1 MMAMVGVAPEALAEL
16 NDIAPVVFGAQGCQL
31 LLSPGCMPG
40 VDKSA
45 YRRFR
50 EAKGSFTD
58 VVVVATGY
66 NEYRDESLTEAL
78 KLFGAEARR
87 QKVSLVWLTYR
98 ENGNVV
104 AKARRFN
111 AMLRRA
117 AKKDQSLT
125 IFDWHKVSR
134 GRESWFTGDKI
145 HMSRGGAKQM
155 ARRLGAVIDR
165 IVEQRRQKMSTATTT
180 TTTTAPATDVG
191 VTTTIPVAD
200 VVTETTT
207 APG

>member
-1 MMAMVGVAPEALAEL
+1 MAMVGVAPEALAEL
-16 NDIAPVVFGAQGCQL
+16 NDISPVIFGAQGCQL
-31 LLSPGCMPG
+31 LLTSGCMPG

-45 YRRFR
+45 YQRFR
-50 EAKGSFTD
+50 EARGSFTD

-66 NEYRDESLTEAL
+66 NEYKDDSLTEAL
-78 KLFGAEARR
+78 KLFRAEAKR

-104 AKARRFN
+104 EKAKRFN
-111 AMLRRA
+111 SMLRRA
-117 AKKDQSLT
+117 AKKDDDLVV
-125 IFDWHKVSR
+125 FDWHKVSR

-145 HMSRGGAKQM
+145 HMSRGGARQM
-155 ARRLGAVIDR
+155 ARRLGTVIDR
-165 IVEQRRQKMSTATTT
+165 VVEQRRQKKSTVSTTT
-180 TTTTAPATDVG
+180 TTMPTE
-191 VTTTIPVAD
+191 TTTPTTMAPVTD

>member
-16 NDIAPVVFGAQGCQL
+16 NDAAPVVFGAQGCQL
-31 LLSPGCMPG
+31 LLSSGCLPG
-40 VDKSA
+40 VEKSA
-45 YRRFR
+45 YQRFR
-50 EAKGSFTD
+50 EARGKFSD

-66 NEYRDESLTEAL
+66 NEYKDASFIEAL
-78 KLFGAEARR
+78 KLFRAEAKR

-104 AKARRFN
+104 DKARRFN
-111 AMLRRA
+111 ALLRRA

-125 IFDWHKVSR
+125 IFDWHKVSQ
-134 GRESWFTGDKI
+134 GRESWFSGDKI

-165 IVEQRRQKMSTATTT
+165 IVEQRRQEKSAAS
-180 TTTTAPATDVG
+180 TTTTAPITDG
-191 VTTTIPVAD
+191 
-200 VVTETTT
+200 VTETTT
-207 APG
+207 AQG